1 MSLAQCPGFLFAHR
15 EECTVEIKKII
26 NPRYTESGAVDCDVF
41 FDDRDQA
48 VPYTATAD
56 DVAPTG
62 QRIWQELQSGKWGEI
77 APFTV
82 TPEMLEA
89 AREAR
94 RQEIEA
100 WRTEQEAKPFTFEWN
115 GRIWNAGPNSLGRLS
130 PVVML
135 AKSVTAQTALNQW
148 PALTYYADDGWAEA
162 DNNIA
167 ENALRMVSLGR
178 KNYLFFGSD
187 HGGERGALL
196 YSLIGTCKLNG
207 VEPESY
213 LRYVLDVIADWPI
226 NRVGELL
233 PWRVALPTE

>member
-1 MSLAQCPGFLFAHR
+1 MHMSLAQCPGFLFAHR

-94 RQEIEA
+94 RQGIEA

-115 GRIWNAGPNSLGRLS
+115 GRIWNAGPNSLGRLY
-130 PVVML
+130 PVVMA
-135 AKSVTAQTALNQW
+135 AKSDIVRDVMTW
-148 PALTYYADDGWAEA
+148 GDA
-162 DNNIA
+162 DNQQVKLSMPELEELAAAMAQAQVERNDEIYRRQR
-167 ENALRMVSLGR
+167 ELKEELNSL
-178 KNYLFFGSD
+178 KD
-187 HGGERGALL
+187 
-196 YSLIGTCKLNG
+196 LNSVRNFI
-207 VEPESY
+207 VE
-213 LRYVLDVIADWPI
+213 
-226 NRVGELL
+226 
-233 PWRVALPTE
+233 